1 MGFANVDVQA
11 IVRALDKE
19 LELRRKSFFTP
30 MEANAILAALGLLKD
45 NPRIP
50 GKNLRLV
57 LNAGKL
63 PHAYK
68 LGGEKSHWVI
78 PHSNTRRTLDKP
90 YVE

>member
-1 MGFANVDVQA
+1 MGFDHVDVQA

-19 LELRRKSFFTP
+19 LEVRHKSFFTP
-30 MEANAILAALGLLKD
+30 IEANTILSALGLLKD
-45 NPRIP
+45 NPKIP

-68 LGGEKSHWVI
+68 LGGIKSHWVI
-78 PHSNTRRTLDKP
+78 PHSSMRRALDKP
-90 YVE
+90 YVD